1 MTTTSVQ
8 SVMSKYDLWLTT
20 NPADVGHRDD
30 CCVSINSHWESPRCN
45 CEELEEKD
53 DTPTD

>member
-8 SVMSKYDLWLTT
+8 SVMSKYDKWKTT
-20 NPADVGHRDD
+20 NPDDVGHRDD

-53 DTPTD
+53 ER